1 MNSADP
7 TATPLERTSVLAQ
20 LWIVLLGPAAVWL
33 AQFQTNYTL
42 VPWVCVHGH
51 AWLLHAV
58 SVGAALLAVLLA
70 WLAWT
75 NWRRAGVMWPEGQAD
90 QATRTRFLA
99 VLGLLSSGFFLLLI
113 IGQGLATA
121 FIDPCRS

>member
-1 MNSADP
+1 MNSAD
-7 TATPLERTSVLAQ
+7 AALEPLERTPVLAQ
-20 LWIVLLGPAAVWL
+20 LWIVLIGPAVVWL
-33 AQFQTNYTL
+33 GQFQTNYTL

-58 SVGAALLAVLLA
+58 SIAAGLLAIALALLA
-70 WLAWT
+70 WI
-75 NWRRAGVMWPEGQAD
+75 NWRRAGVTWPEGQSD
-90 QATRTRFLA
+90 QATRTRFMA

-121 FIDPCRS
+121 FIDPCRM